1 MTRRDKMCEESE
13 CLESI
18 FMSYI
23 TSKAA
28 EGIFLFFEGKDDF
41 KYYIPRITINVPGK
55 VLKKFDCGNKSNVIQ
70 IHKRIKDQS
79 ACSKKKVKLF
89 FVDKDFDTNEN
100 IDDDIYITPTYSI
113 ENLYFTDIALEHM
126 LKGEIGL
133 SDNSKDDVKDFDI
146 AFNYIKEYRDCII
159 NNTLYGNAYYSLQI
173 RKSKER
179 GINRPN
185 LTSIKGYDQING
197 LLSRADFERII
208 DNYIDVTDN
217 EVDEECQRLR
227 SDPICLLR
235 GKYILEKLP
244 ECINTI
250 VECSNRP
257 RPGAKIPFSK
267 RRHMALNISKVNLLS
282 VLSQYAETPDT
293 LITYIRTRCNCS

>member
-1 MTRRDKMCEESE
+1 MTRRDKMYEESE
-13 CLESI
+13 CIESI

-23 TSKAA
+23 TAKAA
-28 EGIFLFFEGKDDF
+28 DNIFLFFEGKDDF
-41 KYYIPRITINVPGK
+41 KYYIQRITINVPGK

-70 IHKRIKDQS
+70 IHKRIKEQS
-79 ACSKKKVKLF
+79 AHSKKNAKLF
-89 FVDKDFDTNEN
+89 FVDKDFDVNEN

-133 SDNSKDDVKDFDI
+133 SDNSIEDVKDLDI
-146 AFNYIKEYRDCII
+146 AFNYIKKYRDCII
-159 NNTLYGNAYYSLQI
+159 DNILYGNAYYSLQI

-179 GINRPN
+179 GIDRPN
-185 LTSIKGYDQING
+185 LTSIKGYDQIKG
-197 LLSRADFERII
+197 LSSRADFERII
-208 DNYIDVTDN
+208 ENYIDVTDD

-250 VECSNRP
+250 VECSNKP

>member
-1 MTRRDKMCEESE
+1 MTRRDKMCEEAE

-18 FMSYI
+18 FLSYI
-23 TSKAA
+23 TAKA
-28 EGIFLFFEGKDDF
+28 EGSIFLFFEGKDDF
-41 KYYIPRITINVPGK
+41 KYYIPRITITVPGK
-55 VLKKFDCGNKSNVIQ
+55 DLKKFDCGNKSSVIQ
-70 IHKRIKDQS
+70 IHKRIKEQS
-79 ACSKKKVKLF
+79 AYSNEKVKLF
-89 FVDKDFDTNEN
+89 FVDKDFDVNEN

-146 AFNYIKEYRDCII
+146 AFNYIKEYRDFII

-179 GINRPN
+179 GFNRPD
-185 LTSIKGYDQING
+185 LTPIKGYDQIIG
-197 LLSRADFERII
+197 LLSRADFERIVK
-208 DNYIDVTDN
+208 NYIDVTDD
-217 EVDEECQRLR
+217 EVDEECRRLR
-227 SDPICLLR
+227 SNPIYLLR

-250 VECSNRP
+250 VECSNKP
-257 RPGAKIPFSK
+257 RPGAKILFSK
-267 RRHMALNISKVNLLS
+267 RRHIALNISKANLLS

-293 LITYIRTRCNCS
+293 LTTYIRSRCNCS